1 LKDTLNLY
9 AAFLQ
14 FTLKCYPAKHEYVND
29 ILGDASAYCAN
40 HETSIDDDCQ
50 LYISKFLI
58 HPLETMAN
66 IILTMNEYPKLIKY
80 LKFKRRREVAK
91 QITKSIVKGHI
102 DLTQDAMV
110 AQVLIFIEP
119 LLVKLPDY
127 ETVSDLVF
135 KEEQIQV
142 AKIIFQINSEDPAVT
157 WGILKKFIDKFINGG
172 DERMKFTLPSTIF
185 RVFQLALQIF
195 NARDESNEP
204 KVYKRMFDLARGL
217 ISRLTSFPLL
227 SIKLYLEL
235 LLLINNIDE
244 TKFYD
249 EYTYVF
255 AFGFRKSQSSV

>member
-1 LKDTLNLY
+1 LFSTNIKELVKRSEASELKDTLNLY

-29 ILGDASAYCAN
+29 ILGDASAYCAD

-91 QITKSIVKGHI
+91 QITKSIVKGNI

-127 ETVSDLVF
+127 EPVTDLVF
-135 KEEQIQV
+135 K
-142 AKIIFQINSEDPAVT
+142 
-157 WGILKKFIDKFINGG
+157 
-172 DERMKFTLPSTIF
+172 
-185 RVFQLALQIF
+185 
-195 NARDESNEP
+195 
-204 KVYKRMFDLARGL
+204 
-217 ISRLTSFPLL
+217 
-227 SIKLYLEL
+227 
-235 LLLINNIDE
+235 
-244 TKFYD
+244 
-249 EYTYVF
+249 
-255 AFGFRKSQSSV
+255 